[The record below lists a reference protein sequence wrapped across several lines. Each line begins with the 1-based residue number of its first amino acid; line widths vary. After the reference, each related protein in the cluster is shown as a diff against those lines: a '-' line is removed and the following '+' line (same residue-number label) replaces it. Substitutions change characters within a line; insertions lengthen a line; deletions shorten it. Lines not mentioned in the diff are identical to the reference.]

1 MYQVR
6 RALGVAMVTVLAISA
21 CAGGDTSEGTL
32 PAGSLPAGTAPQPDL
47 VQTASQALVAFDG
60 CDAFLDH
67 VISHAV
73 ELVGPYGLDGFPVIW
88 FEDAVAGAETDTA
101 AGGDRAAFSETN
113 IQVEGVDE
121 PDLVKTDGERIV
133 VLSEGTLVV
142 VDVTGDEPIESGR
155 LEVGDFGIQSLF
167 LSGDRALLFGSVWGG
182 HHPTPLE
189 GRDAILPGGTS
200 AVQIVEVDLTGEPEL
215 VRTMTIDGAFVSGRM
230 VGDSVRLVLTSGPVG
245 FEWAQPKG
253 SGLRAERDATEAN
266 REIVR
271 NSTEENWI
279 PYYMVANP
287 DGRILDEGTLFDCER
302 ASHPSEFSGVEMLSV
317 VTVDIED
324 GLQVSDS
331 IGVLARGDTV
341 YASEDNLYVA
351 TQDWGSWRWMATGDE
366 SDRPDGPVTEIHK
379 FDITDPRRT
388 EYLASGSVDGYLLNQ
403 FAMDEHEEMLR
414 VASTTTPAGWGSG
427 SDSES
432 RITMLREIGDGL
444 VRVGMIDGLGETEQI
459 YSVRF
464 MGDVAY
470 VVTFRQ
476 TDPLYTVDLSDPRSP
491 RLLGELKIPGY
502 SAYLHPVDDGLL
514 LGIGQDATEDG
525 VVQGSQVSLFD
536 VSNLTDPIRLDTLN
550 LSEGTTSQV
559 EYDHHAFLY
568 WDGLAMIPVQQ
579 WNWNG
584 ETEEVFVGAVGVA
597 VEGNE
602 LVEVAK
608 LTHPGG
614 EGKEW
619 DWRAQ
624 IMRSIVIGDSLYTIS
639 PKGILQS
646 SLDTLDERA
655 WLDF

>member
-1 MYQVR
+1 MNHGR
-6 RALGVAMVTVLAISA
+6 RVTGMVIVMVLAITA
-21 CAGGDTSEGTL
+21 CAGGDTSDDTL
-32 PAGSLPAGTAPQPDL
+32 PAGTSPQPDL
-47 VQTASQALVAFDG
+47 IQTGSQALVAFDG

-67 VISHAV
+67 VISHALD
-73 ELVGPYGLDGFPVIW
+73 LVGPYGLDGYPVIW
-88 FEDAVAGAETDTA
+88 LEDSVAGAESDG
-101 AGGDRAAFSETN
+101 AGAGDARAAFSETN

-142 VDVTGDEPIESGR
+142 VDVTGEEPIETGR

-167 LSGDRALLFGSVWGG
+167 LSGDKALLFGSVWGG
-182 HHPTPLE
+182 HHPTPME
-189 GRDAILPGGTS
+189 GRDAIEPAGTP
-200 AVQIVEVDLTGEPEL
+200 AVQIVEVDLTGQPEL
-215 VRTMTIDGAFVSGRM
+215 IRTMTIDGAFVSGRM

-253 SGLRAERDATEAN
+253 SGLRAEREATEAN

-271 NSTEENWI
+271 NSSEDNWI
-279 PYYMVANP
+279 PYYMVSDA
-287 DGRILDEGTLFDCER
+287 DGRIVDEGTLFDCER
-302 ASHPSEFSGVEMLSV
+302 ASHPAEFSGIEMLSV
-317 VTVDIED
+317 VTVDIEG

-331 IGVLARGDTV
+331 MGVMARGDTV
-341 YASEDNLYVA
+341 YASQDNLYVA

-366 SDRPDGPVTEIHK
+366 ADRPEGPVTDIHK

-388 EYLASGSVDGYLLNQ
+388 EYLASGTVDGYLLNQ
-403 FAMDEHEEMLR
+403 FAMDEHEGMLR
-414 VASTTTPAGWGSG
+414 VASTTTPDWWGSG
-427 SDSES
+427 PESES
-432 RITMLREIGDGL
+432 RITVLREIGD
-444 VRVGMIDGLGETEQI
+444 GMIDGLGETEQI

-502 SAYLHPVDDGLL
+502 SAYLHPVADGLL
-514 LGIGQDATEDG
+514 LGIGQDATDEG
-525 VVQGSQVSLFD
+525 MVQGSQVSLFD
-536 VSNLTDPIRLDTLN
+536 VSDLASPVRLDTVT

-579 WNWNG
+579 WNWDG
-584 ETEEVFVGAVGVA
+584 ETEEIFVGAVGVA
-597 VEGNE
+597 VEGDD

-608 LTHPGG
+608 ITHPGG

-646 SLDTLDERA
+646 SLDTLDEQA

>member
-1 MYQVR
+1 MYHGR
-6 RALGVAMVTVLAISA
+6 RAIAVAVVMALAVSA
-21 CAGGDTSEGTL
+21 CAGGDTSEDTL
-32 PAGSLPAGTAPQPDL
+32 PAGTSPRPDL
-47 VQTASQALVAFDG
+47 VQTGSQALVAFDG
-60 CDAFLDH
+60 CEAFLDH
-67 VISHAV
+67 VISNAV
-73 ELVGPYGLDGFPVIW
+73 DLVGPYGLDGFPMIW
-88 FEDAVAGAETDTA
+88 AEDMVAAEATD
-101 AGGDRAAFSETN
+101 AGGDGGGRADFSETN

-142 VDVTGDEPIESGR
+142 VDVTGDEPVETGR

-167 LSGDRALLFGSVWGG
+167 LSGDTALLFGSVWGG
-182 HHPTPLE
+182 HHPTPLA
-189 GRDAILPGGTS
+189 RDAIAPGGTP
-200 AVQIVEVDLTGEPEL
+200 AVQIVEVDLTGDPEL
-215 VRTMTIDGAFVSGRM
+215 VRTMTIDGSFVSGRM

-271 NSTEENWI
+271 NSTEDNWI
-279 PYYMVANP
+279 PYYMVADA
-287 DGRILDEGTLFDCER
+287 DGRIVDEGTLFDCDR
-302 ASHPSEFSGVEMLSV
+302 ASHPSEFSGVDMLSV
-317 VTVDIED
+317 VTVDIGG

-331 IGVLARGDTV
+331 MGVLARGDTV

-351 TQDWGSWRWMATGDE
+351 TQDWDSWRWMDTGIE
-366 SDRPDGPVTEIHK
+366 ADRPDGPVTEIHK
-379 FDITDPRRT
+379 FDITDPSRT
-388 EYLASGSVDGYLLNQ
+388 EYLASGSVDGFLLNQ
-403 FAMDEHEEMLR
+403 FAMDEHDAILR
-414 VASTTTPAGWGSG
+414 VASTTSPGWWGNSG
-427 SDSES
+427 DSES

-444 VRVGMIDGLGETEQI
+444 VRVGMVDGLGKTEQI

-502 SAYLHPVDDGLL
+502 SAYLHPVADGRL
-514 LGIGQDATEDG
+514 LGIGQDATDEG
-525 VVQGSQVSLFD
+525 MVQGSQVSLFD
-536 VSNLTDPIRLDTLN
+536 VSDLANPVRLDTHT

-568 WDGLAMIPVQQ
+568 WEGLAMIPVQQ
-579 WNWNG
+579 WNWDG

-597 VEGNE
+597 VQGDD
-602 LVEVAK
+602 LVEVAR

-614 EGKEW
+614 DGKDW

-624 IMRSIVIGDSLYTIS
+624 IMRSVAIGDSLYTVS
-639 PKGILQS
+639 PKGILKS
-646 SLDTLDERA
+646 ALDTLDEQA
-655 WLDF
+655 WLGF

>member
-1 MYQVR
+1 MYHGR
-6 RALGVAMVTVLAISA
+6 RAVAVAMVMALAVSA
-21 CAGGDTSEGTL
+21 CAGGEISEDT
-32 PAGSLPAGTAPQPDL
+32 LPAGTAPQPDL
-47 VQTASQALVAFDG
+47 VQTGSQALVAFDG

-67 VISHAV
+67 VISNAV
-73 ELVGPYGLDGFPVIW
+73 DLVGPYGLDGFPMIW
-88 FEDAVAGAETDTA
+88 VEDMVAAEATD
-101 AGGDRAAFSETN
+101 AGGDEGGRADFSETN

-142 VDVTGDEPIESGR
+142 VDVTGDEPVETGR

-167 LSGDRALLFGSVWGG
+167 LSGDTALLFGSVWGG
-182 HHPTPLE
+182 HHPTPLA
-189 GRDAILPGGTS
+189 GRDAIAPGGTP
-200 AVQIVEVDLTGEPEL
+200 AVQIVEVDLTGDPEL
-215 VRTMTIDGAFVSGRM
+215 IRTMTIDGSFVSGRM
-230 VGDSVRLVLTSGPVG
+230 VGESVRLVLTSGPVG

-271 NSTEENWI
+271 NSTEDNWI
-279 PYYMVANP
+279 PYYMVADA
-287 DGRILDEGTLFDCER
+287 DGRIVDEGTLFDCDR
-302 ASHPSEFSGVEMLSV
+302 ASHPSEFSGVDMLSV
-317 VTVDIED
+317 LTVDIGD

-331 IGVLARGDTV
+331 MGVLARGDTV

-351 TQDWGSWRWMATGDE
+351 TQDWDSWRWMDTGIE
-366 SDRPDGPVTEIHK
+366 ADRPDGPVTEIHK
-379 FDITDPRRT
+379 FDISDPSRT

-403 FAMDEHEEMLR
+403 FAMDEHDAILR
-414 VASTTTPAGWGSG
+414 VASTTAPGWWGNG
-427 SDSES
+427 GDSES

-502 SAYLHPVDDGLL
+502 SAYLHPVADGRL
-514 LGIGQDATEDG
+514 LGIGQDATDEG
-525 VVQGSQVSLFD
+525 MVQGSQVSLFD
-536 VSNLTDPIRLDTLN
+536 VSDLANPVRLDTHT
-550 LSEGTTSQV
+550 LSEGTSSQV

-568 WDGLAMIPVQQ
+568 WEGLAMLPVQQ
-579 WNWNG
+579 WNWDG

-597 VEGNE
+597 VEGDD
-602 LVEVAK
+602 LVEIARV
-608 LTHPGG
+608 THPGG
-614 EGKEW
+614 DGKDS

-624 IMRSIVIGDSLYTIS
+624 IMRSIAIGDSLYTVS
-639 PKGILQS
+639 PKGILKS
-646 SLDTLDERA
+646 ALDTLDEEA
-655 WLDF
+655 WLGF

>member
-1 MYQVR
+1 MYHGR
-6 RALGVAMVTVLAISA
+6 RAIGVAVVMALAISA
-21 CAGGDTSEGTL
+21 CAGGDTSEDTL
-32 PAGSLPAGTAPQPDL
+32 PAGTSPHPDM
-47 VQTASQALVAFDG
+47 VQTVSQALVAFDG

-73 ELVGPYGLDGFPVIW
+73 DLVGPYGLEGFPVD
-88 FEDAVAGAETDTA
+88 EARAGAETDD
-101 AGGDRAAFSETN
+101 AGSGDARAAFSETN

-133 VLSEGTLVV
+133 VLAEGTMVV
-142 VDVTGDEPIESGR
+142 IDVTGEEPIETGR
-155 LEVGDFGIQSLF
+155 LQVGDFGIQSLF
-167 LSGDRALLFGSVWGG
+167 LSGDTALLFGSVWGG
-182 HHPTPLE
+182 NHLEPLA
-189 GRDAILPGGTS
+189 GRDVIAPGGTP
-200 AVQIVEVDLTGEPEL
+200 AVQIIEVDLTGQPEL
-215 VRTMTIDGAFVSGRM
+215 IRTMTIDGSFVSGRM

-271 NSTEENWI
+271 NSTEDNWI
-279 PYYMVANP
+279 PYYMVTDP
-287 DGRILDEGTLFDCER
+287 DGRIVDEGTLFDCER

-317 VTVDIED
+317 VTIDIGD
-324 GLQVSDS
+324 GLEVSDS
-331 IGVLARGDTV
+331 TGVLARGDTV

-366 SDRPDGPVTEIHK
+366 ADRPDGPVTEIHK
-379 FDITDPRRT
+379 FDIIDPSRT
-388 EYLASGSVDGYLLNQ
+388 EYLASGSIDGYLLNQ
-403 FAMDEHEEMLR
+403 FAMDEHEEILR
-414 VASTTTPAGWGSG
+414 VASTTTPNLGGRG
-427 SDSES
+427 GRPDSES

-444 VRVGMIDGLGETEQI
+444 VRVGTIDGLGETEQI

-464 MGDVAY
+464 MGEVAY

-502 SAYLHPVDDGLL
+502 SAYLHPIADGRL
-514 LGIGQDATEDG
+514 LGIGQDATDEG

-536 VSNLTDPIRLDTLN
+536 VSDLDNPVRLDTHT
-550 LSEGTTSQV
+550 LSEGTTSEV

-568 WDGLAMIPVQQ
+568 WEGLAMIPVQH
-579 WNWNG
+579 WNWDG

-597 VEGNE
+597 VQGDD

-608 LTHPGG
+608 ITHPGG
-614 EGKEW
+614 VGKDA

-624 IMRSIVIGDSLYTIS
+624 IMRSIAIGDSLYTIS
-639 PKGILQS
+639 PKGVLKS
-646 SLDTLDERA
+646 ALDTLDEQA

>member
-1 MYQVR
+1 MVMTL
-6 RALGVAMVTVLAISA
+6 AVAA
-21 CAGGDTSEGTL
+21 CAGGEASDDTL
-32 PAGSLPAGTAPQPDL
+32 PAGTSPQPDL
-47 VQTASQALVAFDG
+47 IETGSQALVAFDG

-73 ELVGPYGLDGFPVIW
+73 DLVGPYGLDGYPVIW
-88 FEDAVAGAETDTA
+88 FEDSVAGAETDS
-101 AGGDRAAFSETN
+101 AGAGEPRAAFSETN

-142 VDVTGDEPIESGR
+142 VDVSGEEPIETGR
-155 LEVGDFGIQSLF
+155 LEVGDFGLQSMF
-167 LSGDRALLFGSVWGG
+167 LSGDKALLFGSVWGG
-182 HHPTPLE
+182 HHPTPMAE
-189 GRDAILPGGTS
+189 RDAIAPAGTP

-215 VRTMTIDGAFVSGRM
+215 IRTLTIDGAFVSGRM

-253 SGLRAERDATEAN
+253 SGLRAEREATEVN

-271 NSTEENWI
+271 NSTEDNWI
-279 PYYMVANP
+279 PYYMVSDP
-287 DGRILDEGTLFDCER
+287 DGRIVDEGTLFDCER
-302 ASHPSEFSGVEMLSV
+302 ASHPAEFSGIEMLSV
-317 VTVDIED
+317 VTVDIEG

-331 IGVLARGDTV
+331 MGVMARGDTV
-341 YASEDNLYVA
+341 YASQDNRDVA
-351 TQDWGSWRWMATGDE
+351 TQDWGSWRWMAAGE
-366 SDRPDGPVTEIHK
+366 EADRPDGPVTDIHK

-388 EYLASGSVDGYLLNQ
+388 EYLASGTVDGYLLNQ
-403 FAMDEHEEMLR
+403 FAMDEHEGILR
-414 VASTTTPAGWGSG
+414 VASTTTPDWWGSG
-427 SDSES
+427 PESES
-432 RITMLREIGDGL
+432 RITLLREIGGGL

-491 RLLGELKIPGY
+491 KLVGELKIPGY
-502 SAYLHPVDDGLL
+502 SAYLHPVADGLL
-514 LGIGQDATEDG
+514 LGIGQDATDEG
-525 VVQGSQVSLFD
+525 MVQGSQVSLFD
-536 VSNLTDPIRLDTLN
+536 VSDLANPARLDTIT
-550 LSEGTTSQV
+550 LSKGTSSQV

-579 WNWNG
+579 WNWDG

-597 VEGNE
+597 VEGDD
-602 LVEVAK
+602 LVELAK
-608 LTHPGG
+608 ITHPGG

-619 DWRAQ
+619 DGRAQ
-624 IMRSIVIGDSLYTIS
+624 IMRSIVIGDALYTIS

-646 SLDTLDERA
+646 SLDTLDEQA

>member
-1 MYQVR
+1 M
-6 RALGVAMVTVLAISA
+6 
-21 CAGGDTSEGTL
+21 
-32 PAGSLPAGTAPQPDL
+32 
-47 VQTASQALVAFDG
+47 VQTGSQALVAFDG
-60 CDAFLDH
+60 CEAFLDH
-67 VISHAV
+67 VISNAV
-73 ELVGPYGLDGFPVIW
+73 DLVGPYGLDGFPMIW
-88 FEDAVAGAETDTA
+88 AEDMAAAEATD
-101 AGGDRAAFSETN
+101 AGGDGGGRADFSETN

-142 VDVTGDEPIESGR
+142 VDVTGDEPVETGR

-167 LSGDRALLFGSVWGG
+167 LSGDTALLFGSVWGG
-182 HHPTPLE
+182 HHPTPLA
-189 GRDAILPGGTS
+189 RDAIAPGGTP
-200 AVQIVEVDLTGEPEL
+200 AVQIVEVDLTGDPEL
-215 VRTMTIDGAFVSGRM
+215 IRTMTIDGSFVSGRM

-271 NSTEENWI
+271 NSTEDNWI
-279 PYYMVANP
+279 PYYMVADA
-287 DGRILDEGTLFDCER
+287 DGRIVDEGTLFDCDR
-302 ASHPSEFSGVEMLSV
+302 ASHPSEFSGVDMLSV
-317 VTVDIED
+317 VTVDIGG

-331 IGVLARGDTV
+331 MGVLARGDTV

-351 TQDWGSWRWMATGDE
+351 TQDWDSWRWMDTGIE
-366 SDRPDGPVTEIHK
+366 ADRPDGPVTEIHK
-379 FDITDPRRT
+379 FDITDPSRT
-388 EYLASGSVDGYLLNQ
+388 EYLASGSVDGFLLNQ
-403 FAMDEHEEMLR
+403 FAMDEHDVILR
-414 VASTTTPAGWGSG
+414 VASTTSPGWWGNSG
-427 SDSES
+427 DSES

-444 VRVGMIDGLGETEQI
+444 VRVGMVDGLGKTEQI

-502 SAYLHPVDDGLL
+502 SAYLHPVADGRL
-514 LGIGQDATEDG
+514 LGIGQDATDEG
-525 VVQGSQVSLFD
+525 MVQGSQVSLFD
-536 VSNLTDPIRLDTLN
+536 VSDLANPVRLDTHT

-568 WDGLAMIPVQQ
+568 WEGLAMIPVQQ
-579 WNWNG
+579 WNWDG

-597 VEGNE
+597 VQGDD
-602 LVEVAK
+602 LVEVAR

-614 EGKEW
+614 DGKDW

-624 IMRSIVIGDSLYTIS
+624 IMRSVAIGDSLYTVS
-639 PKGILQS
+639 PKGILKS
-646 SLDTLDERA
+646 ALDTLDEQA
-655 WLDF
+655 WLGF